1 MGTKEGKGK
10 MNGTNGAA
18 GSGVDRSKLSDE
30 QLEIVDPKSPRV
42 HTLVVAGAGSGKTH
56 TMTQRII
63 KLITEDKVSPE
74 QILGLTFTRMAAGE
88 LLSRVGHEVDEAL
101 RKSGVAKTAAT
112 SLRPEV
118 YTYDAFFQQIVRQ
131 YGLLIG
137 VDQNVVPLS
146 EQGRYQLAS
155 QVVGEHLDELY
166 AAGAMDDDAS
176 DGSDKDSSG
185 KKGEGDD
192 DSDGDGQT
200 GGKLGTVV
208 EDLLKLNS
216 NVLSYMISKERLTFE
231 EAVESIREYDKALK
245 ERMQKV
251 FDDADIPEYIDNNLT
266 KAFVTGELSKVLD
279 HEPAKDEI
287 NNEYARAK
295 SLEKPGKALTKII
308 EATDRREMLLGLAQ
322 AYQDAKR
329 ANGLADYA
337 DFTMFALQLLERFPS
352 IGEDYRRRFSHVFL
366 DEYQDT
372 STTQALLLAKLFHVG
387 EDANAQSPD
396 GSAEPGKGD
405 SSVTA
410 VGDPY
415 QSIYAWRGASPGA
428 FRWFQ
433 GAFGLDKDP
442 LPMTTTRR
450 NPAIV
455 LNVANAVTAVLRQEP
470 SVPSNVGKK
479 NEEVE
484 VSELKSLTK
493 KEAGDTPWLDPE
505 RGAVGAVAVR
515 NITQEAEAVAC
526 FVRHE
531 VDHRHDPDR
540 KPGEPTVAVLFRRKQ
555 NMRVFAKA
563 IDKALEGTGLTCEV
577 VGNATLLER
586 PEVKDVL
593 AALSCVTDH
602 SDTTSLMRLLGT
614 PRFGVTARGL
624 ERLARLANRINKE
637 RGMVMLMHAGLLAK
651 DADDETCERTLG
663 EYRNQLPPAMM
674 LIDLVMADDFA
685 KQAERSGI
693 DGHDVDRIAAAG
705 RMLRTVERAGAAS
718 IKDMLHTAAEAL
730 GLDIDLI
737 VAQAFHG
744 EGTADASVRAS
755 LESLDALADSYV
767 GELPASMEP
776 SVFGFLSWLRSG
788 STGVEDTSTPKD
800 THADVVLMTIHQ
812 AKGLQWCAVAVPE
825 LANSV
830 LPNSK
835 RNGITVKGGT
845 LKKENWNREGLKGF
859 NKAITVNS
867 FTATA
872 NTWLTQASDV
882 PVPVRA
888 DWDILPRF
896 PHDLGDASEAID
908 ALGHIDGLDRFER
921 EYYGLDSSSQSD
933 DEGDEADPDMPVD
946 DGSADDGPADDE
958 EEEVYLSQ
966 KEEWG
971 RRAHA
976 DARRLAYVAM
986 TRASNDMLL
995 TYSSNDDSKWNTD
1008 FQKEEPD
1015 FSEASPFWSQA
1026 AAALSKVGRN
1036 SLKRRIPLLFVG
1048 EQHPE
1053 NEPNDDS
1060 DPDAKPEPEPVFA
1073 VFAGRDAQ
1081 ALADAVTGRP
1091 LDAPV
1096 PDDGTAADW
1105 PRNLNDGIGEVLR
1118 ESARRVSE
1126 AKASLGTKDKE
1137 SEGTQE
1143 AASVDGHPSTAG
1155 DSAQDIHDAG
1165 HAVPCTLSE
1174 WADRLLATSE
1184 DSLDGGTTL
1193 ESRAQAV
1200 LGSRPQGV
1208 TRLRDSVGTGEGT
1221 ERRREFYKN
1230 VIRPVPQAPSHVAS
1244 LGTRFHEWV
1253 EAYLN
1258 AVIAPDG
1265 GADGFGGVQTDS
1277 RESMEADLTKREE
1290 MLKAKASEPAA
1301 EDANATDPDA
1311 DERHLA
1317 LWERRLTESRWARR
1331 TPLAAEQPIV
1341 LKVNGQPIIAVIDA
1355 VFAGALDDRPGE
1367 ETPDHVTIVDWK
1379 TGRKP
1384 TARKDIDTKLSQL
1397 DMYRLAWSRH
1407 TGLPLD
1413 HIDATLYYTGV
1424 ADPDR
1429 REIHARGLDEA
1440 AILHEFSLDNPEGRD
1455 PRDVEEDADRD
1466 Q

>member
-1 MGTKEGKGK
+1 MGTKEGNDK

-30 QLEIVDPKSPRV
+30 QLKIVDPKSPRI

-74 QILGLTFTRMAAGE
+74 KILGLTFTRMAAGE

-101 RKSGVAKTAAT
+101 RKSGVAKTAVT

-155 QVVGEHLDELY
+155 QVVGEHLDALY

-185 KKGEGDD
+185 KKGEVDD
-192 DSDGDGQT
+192 DSDGDVQT
-200 GGKLGTVV
+200 GGKLGTVIK
-208 EDLLKLNS
+208 DLLKLNS

-231 EAVESIREYDKALK
+231 EAVESIREYDKALRG
-245 ERMQKV
+245 RMQKV
-251 FDDADIPEYIDNNLT
+251 FDDADIPESIPDKPTKKGIKAKLSETHKPT
-266 KAFVTGELSKVLD
+266 KAEVE
-279 HEPAKDEI
+279 E
-287 NNEYARAK
+287 EYERRNAEYERAK
-295 SLEKPGKALTKII
+295 SLEKPGKALAKII

-372 STTQALLLAKLFHVG
+372 STTQALLLAKLFHV
-387 EDANAQSPD
+387 NADDMVTRSSD
-396 GSAEPGKGD
+396 GSTAAEPGKGD

-442 LPMTTTRR
+442 LSMTTTRR

-455 LNVANAVTAVLRQEP
+455 LNVANAVTEVLRQEP
-470 SVPSNVGKK
+470 SVPSNVGRE

-484 VSELKSLTK
+484 VSELKPLTK

-515 NITQEAEAVAC
+515 NITQEAEAVAR

-586 PEVKDVL
+586 PEIKDVL
-593 AALSCVTDH
+593 AVLSCVTDH

-776 SVFGFLSWLRSG
+776 SVFGFLAWLRSG

-825 LANSV
+825 LANRV
-830 LPNSK
+830 MPNSWQS
-835 RNGITVKGGT
+835 GVMVKGGT
-845 LKKENWNREGLKGF
+845 LEKAKWNREGLKGF

-872 NTWLTQASDV
+872 YTWLTQASDV

-896 PHDLGDASEAID
+896 PHDLGDVSEAID

-921 EYYGLDSSSQSD
+921 EYYGLDSSPQSD

-946 DGSADDGPADDE
+946 DGSVDDGLADDE

-1026 AAALSKVGRN
+1026 AAALSTVGRN

-1073 VFAGRDAQ
+1073 VFAGRDAR
-1081 ALADAVTGRP
+1081 ALADAVTGKP

-1096 PDDGTAADW
+1096 PDDEAAADW

-1118 ESARRVSE
+1118 ESARRVTEAMGSQGQGDDSE
-1126 AKASLGTKDKE
+1126 NTGHGE
-1137 SEGTQE
+1137 TQ
-1143 AASVDGHPSTAG
+1143 G
-1155 DSAQDIHDAG
+1155 DADRAI
-1165 HAVPCTLSE
+1165 PRTLSE
-1174 WADRLLATSE
+1174 WADRLLETTSE
-1184 DSLDGGTTL
+1184 DSPDADATL

-1221 ERRREFYKN
+1221 KKRQEFYKN

-1244 LGTRFHEWV
+1244 LGTRFHEWA

-1265 GADGFGGVQTDS
+1265 GANGISGAQTGS
-1277 RESMEADLTKREE
+1277 REAMEADLARREE
-1290 MLKAKASEPAA
+1290 ELGNKPSDPAA
-1301 EDANATDPDA
+1301 GDAIASDPDA

-1317 LWERRLTESRWARR
+1317 LWERRLAESRWASR

-1384 TARKDIDTKLSQL
+1384 TSRKDIDTKLSQL

-1407 TGLPLD
+1407 TGLSLD